1 MQIELVDQALTELQV
16 KYKLQ
21 EEIKRPGIGLY
32 KAGRLKFN
40 NRTDLNY

>member
-21 EEIKRPGIGLY
+21 EEIKCPGIGLY
-32 KAGRLKFN
+32 RGGRVKFM
-40 NRTDLNY
+40 NRADLEY

>member
-21 EEIKRPGIGLY
+21 EEIKRPGAFIKPEG
-32 KAGRLKFN
+32 
-40 NRTDLNY
+40 